1 MNKYIFSAIKAK
13 YDASTNLKAAM
24 TGGLYLMEYPQ
35 QSEELDHYP
44 YCVVVPVSSVA
55 EYTFTEMADNNLVQF
70 SIWDNSDSVST
81 ISDVKELLVAAFDFA
96 ALTVTGYNHICMMR
110 EYTDLFREDEY
121 WHCVIT
127 YRLEIQKAR

>member
-55 EYTFTEMADNNLVQF
+55 EYTFTEKADNNLVQF

-81 ISDVKELLVAAFDFA
+81 ISDVKELFVAAFDFA

>member
-1 MNKYIFSAIKAK
+1 MNKYILSAIKAK

>member
-1 MNKYIFSAIKAK
+1 MNKYIFSAIKTK
-13 YDASTNLKAAM
+13 YDNSASLKAAM
-24 TGGLYLMEYPQ
+24 VGGLYLAEYPQ

-44 YCVVVPVSSVA
+44 YCVIVPVSSVA
-55 EYTFTEMADNNLVQF
+55 EYTFTEKADNNLVQF
-70 SIWDNSDSVST
+70 SIWDNSDSIST

-96 ALTVTGYNHICMMR
+96 SLTVTGYNFVSMLR
-110 EYTDLFREDEY
+110 EYTEIFREDEY